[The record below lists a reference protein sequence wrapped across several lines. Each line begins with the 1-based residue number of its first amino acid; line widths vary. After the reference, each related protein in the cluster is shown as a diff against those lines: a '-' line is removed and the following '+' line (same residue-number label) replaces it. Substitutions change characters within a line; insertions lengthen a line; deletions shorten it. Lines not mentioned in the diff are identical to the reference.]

1 MTSAD
6 PRAIALSA
14 LGRAIGAATDPRALH
29 GAIAEAAVVALQ
41 ARLARVWLDD
51 PQARVLRAVGSF
63 GVEPAVESVLLDT
76 VVLPYGAGVP
86 GRIFESGTP
95 EFTRDAHDDVRWV
108 NARFIR
114 ELDLHA
120 YAGLPLVVHDRCV
133 GVLSVLFDAP
143 RTFTDDEQVL
153 ACALADVAA
162 IVVQIGQLHEERLR
176 SETLRA
182 VTGLG
187 NAAAHELNSPLTTL
201 VGHLQFLAR
210 DTAGQHAPAQR
221 LARIG
226 VAVDQI
232 TEVVRRM
239 GRITRVA
246 MLEHTS
252 PDLPVTL
259 DLKKS
264 TE

>member
-1 MTSAD
+1 MTSGD
-6 PRAIALSA
+6 PRAVALSA
-14 LGRAIGAATDPRALH
+14 LGRAIGAVTEPAALH
-29 GAIAEAAVVALQ
+29 GAIAEAAVLALQ

-51 PQARVLRAVGSF
+51 PQARVLRAAASF
-63 GVEPAVESVLLDT
+63 GIEPAVESTLLDA
-76 VVLPYGAGVP
+76 VVLPYGAGGP
-86 GRIFESGTP
+86 GRIFVSGTP

-120 YAGLPLVVHDRCV
+120 YAGLPLIVRDRPV
-133 GVLSVLFDAP
+133 GVLSVLFDAS
-143 RTFTDDEQVL
+143 RTFTGDEQVL

-182 VTGLG
+182 VTSLG

-210 DTAGQHAPAQR
+210 ETAGQQAAARR

-239 GRITRVA
+239 GRITRVE
-246 MLEHTS
+246 MLQHTS
-252 PDLPVTL
+252 PDLPPTL
-259 DLKKS
+259 DTKKS
-264 TE
+264 SE